1 MKSILPENRII
12 PLILAVAL
20 FMEMM
25 DSTVI
30 ATSLPAIAADIGTEP
45 IALKLALTSYL
56 VALAIF
62 IPVSGWLSDRFGAR
76 NVFRW
81 AIAVFIV
88 GSVACALA
96 NSLPSFVLSRFLQ
109 GMGGSM
115 MAPVG
120 RLLLL
125 RTTEKKDLVSA
136 MAWVSIPALIGPLTG
151 PPLGGFLTTYF
162 SWHWIFII
170 NVPIGLAGIALA
182 SRFLP
187 KLGIRNN
194 NPIDLKGFFLTGIAF
209 SGIVFGLSVVS
220 LPALPEIYGII
231 TLIIGLISGVAYLRH
246 AKTVEKPLLDPK
258 IFRNRTFRVSIIG
271 PSIFRLGIGA
281 TPFLLPLMLQ
291 IGFGLSPFDS
301 GIITFIGAAGALSM
315 KFLARTLYRMF
326 GFRVVLSSAMII
338 CCALLGVTGFFS
350 PQTQLVM
357 LLIILFV
364 NGFSRSL
371 FFTGANAFGFSEISD
386 AETSQ
391 ATAVSAVS
399 QQVSQAMGV
408 ALAGGIL
415 QLSATLRGSNL
426 DLTDFRIA
434 LVIISGIAV
443 FGVIPYLRLP
453 ANAGN
458 LVSGHQAKEM

>member
-1 MKSILPENRII
+1 MIAIIPKNRII

-30 ATSLPAIAADIGTEP
+30 ATSLPAIASDIGTEP

-62 IPVSGWLSDRFGAR
+62 IPISGWLSDRFGAR

-81 AIAVFIV
+81 AIFIFMV

-96 NSLPSFVLSRFLQ
+96 GSLPSFVLARFLQ

-115 MAPVG
+115 MAPIG

-136 MAWVSIPALIGPLTG
+136 MAWVSIPALLGPLTG

-170 NVPIGLAGIALA
+170 NVPIGVVGIALA

-194 NPIDLKGFFLTGIAF
+194 NPIDMKGFLLMGMAF

-220 LPALPEIYGII
+220 LPALPEIYGVV
-231 TLIIGLISGVAYLRH
+231 TLIIGLVSGYAYLRH
-246 AKTVEKPLLDPK
+246 ARKVDNPLLDPK
-258 IFRNRTFRVSIIG
+258 IFRNRVFRVSIVG

-291 IGFGLSPFDS
+291 IGYGLSPFDS
-301 GIITFIGAAGALSM
+301 GIITFIGAAGAISM
-315 KFLARTLYRMF
+315 KFFASSLYRRF
-326 GFRVVLSSAMII
+326 GFRIVLSGALIL
-338 CCALLGVTGFFS
+338 CCVILAITGYFS
-350 PQTQLVM
+350 PESQLGM
-357 LLIILFV
+357 LLFILFV
-364 NGFSRSL
+364 SGFSRSL
-371 FFTGANAFGFSEISD
+371 FFTGANAFGFSEVKD
-386 AETSQ
+386 DETAQ
-391 ATAVSAVS
+391 ATAINSVF
-399 QQVSQAMGV
+399 QQVSMAMGV
-408 ALAGGIL
+408 ALAGGML
-415 QLSATLRGSNL
+415 ELSAAMRGSGL
-426 DLTDFRIA
+426 DLVDFKIS
-434 LVIISGIAV
+434 LIIISVIAA
-443 FGVIPYLRLP
+443 FGAIPYMRLP
-453 ANAGN
+453 RDAGS
-458 LVSGHQAKEM
+458 LISGHRVN